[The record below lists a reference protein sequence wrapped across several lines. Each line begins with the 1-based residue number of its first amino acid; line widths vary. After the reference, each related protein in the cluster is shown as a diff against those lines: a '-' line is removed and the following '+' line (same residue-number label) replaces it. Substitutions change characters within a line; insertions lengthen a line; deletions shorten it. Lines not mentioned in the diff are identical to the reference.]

1 MFISG
6 DGDFCSQ
13 IYGDVFNSFLFSE
26 WSEKKTS
33 EINFYK
39 SLSDFLKHKFPHI
52 HLASDVKTAALV
64 EQLAQ
69 SGSFATTHAVI
80 ASLSKVADFP
90 NQQIEEFVSIA
101 ELNNQVDMGIAKGY
115 AQQHKEAADLRT
127 ASSTGRDYE
136 NNVFIPIRTTDCG
149 KSLIT
154 APRWSW
160 GYGGAV

>member
-1 MFISG
+1 MVISG

-90 NQQIEEFVSIA
+90 NQQIEELVSIA
-101 ELNNQVDMGIAKGY
+101 ELNNQVGRIINDDDVSEFYKGILLKYGEVMKPTSRQKLEELFTPEPPSAY
-115 AQQHKEAADLRT
+115 T
-127 ASSTGRDYE
+127 
-136 NNVFIPIRTTDCG
+136 F
-149 KSLIT
+149 LIKL
-154 APRWSW
+154 PVV
-160 GYGGAV
+160 GVDF